1 MSNPRAWRGKGR
13 TTTPN
18 SRQKRN
24 KLFLDAHPT
33 CQRCHARPSDEAHH
47 TLARGHPARN
57 RWWHMLALC
66 QPCHIVEHHPR
77 RRFRIL
83 IVIRLG

>member
-24 KLFLDAHPT
+24 RLFIDAHPD
-33 CQRCHARPSDEAHH
+33 CQRCNSRPAGEAHH
-47 TLARGHPARN
+47 ELPPGHPQRYD
-57 RWWHMLALC
+57 WKHMKALC
-66 QPCHIVEHHPR
+66 VPCHITIHQQMRIIFSVRQR
-77 RRFRIL
+77 R
-83 IVIRLG
+83 V

>member
-24 KLFLDAHPT
+24 RLFLDEHAL
-33 CQRCHARPSDEAHH
+33 CQSCGKRPPAEAHH
-47 TLARGHPARN
+47 DLPAGHPSRYD
-57 RWWHMLALC
+57 WQFMKALC
-66 QPCHIVEHHPR
+66 VPCHVTLHQHR
-77 RRFRIL
+77 VR
-83 IVIRLG
+83 VYKSIRGG